1 MAGGGKGSSNAKG
14 GNNGGNGGNGSH
26 AAEQATANGEVAWA
40 NQRGLDSGL
49 AKSAP
54 SAVGLSQRTY
64 RAYRR
69 RLDLFS
75 RQCMRRG
82 KDTAIEGAYLALSQ
96 LQDTAWDATES
107 IDYDDV
113 ELADNPFIPVR
124 DMLDLLYQHEE
135 EVELPERCQEFFE
148 QFSREKGEE
157 LQVYIVRHQS
167 MLRKLK
173 ELQVEVP
180 PLLAGW
186 HLLSRS
192 GVPRWT
198 HPQVKAMCNGTLN
211 VKSVSQPLVRM
222 FGGDSKPNA
231 RDSVL

>member
-1 MAGGGKGSSNAKG
+1 MLGETSCALSIDIGSGAQNAIWGTAMAGGKGSSNTKG
-14 GNNGGNGGNGSH
+14 GNGGNGGNGSH
-26 AAEQATANGEVAWA
+26 AAASATANGEVAWS

-54 SAVGLSQRTY
+54 SAVGLNQRTY

-82 KDTAIEGAYLALSQ
+82 KDTAIEGAYLVLSQ

-113 ELADNPFIPVR
+113 ELADNPFVPVR

-148 QFSREKGEE
+148 QF
-157 LQVYIVRHQS
+157 
-167 MLRKLK
+167 
-173 ELQVEVP
+173 
-180 PLLAGW
+180 
-186 HLLSRS
+186 
-192 GVPRWT
+192 
-198 HPQVKAMCNGTLN
+198 
-211 VKSVSQPLVRM
+211 
-222 FGGDSKPNA
+222 
-231 RDSVL
+231 